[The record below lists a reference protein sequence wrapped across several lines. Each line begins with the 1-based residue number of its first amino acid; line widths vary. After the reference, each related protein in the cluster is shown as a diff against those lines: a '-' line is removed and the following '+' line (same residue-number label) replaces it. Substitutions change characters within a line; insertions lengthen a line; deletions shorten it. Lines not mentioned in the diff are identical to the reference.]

1 MMGDQATWVEN
12 RWSLGSAKVQMS
24 LILRPWKVMKSLG
37 LKSFDIFFDIFL
49 DIEWLGTADVKILKF
64 GVGQSCSHKNFGQ
77 ICFKVRAHPWLNGW
91 FECSMAILFL
101 FLHLNQTLNI
111 LASLFY
117 LIFDSTVK
125 CSHFSQFGELKSL
138 VIDQGRWRLR
148 ASALVPWMKHDEH
161 IFNWDYLQ

>member
-1 MMGDQATWVEN
+1 
-12 RWSLGSAKVQMS
+12 
-24 LILRPWKVMKSLG
+24 MKSLG

-117 LIFDSTVK
+117 LSNF
-125 CSHFSQFGELKSL
+125 
-138 VIDQGRWRLR
+138 
-148 ASALVPWMKHDEH
+148 
-161 IFNWDYLQ
+161 